1 MSKISTDEEAFYKI
15 YERVAEDG
23 IRATLG
29 EGERI
34 LKEDILNRPGSGK
47 IYRRGGK
54 EHQASADGEAPAPDL
69 DNLRANTN
77 ANPDII
83 RDGEDFVGL
92 IVADA
97 EYAEALEKGTERM
110 AARPYFGKLEND
122 YAPQLEAAFRSG
134 AGE

>member
-1 MSKISTDEEAFYKI
+1 MSKVTTDQTEFYKI
-15 YERVAEDG
+15 YERVAEGG

-29 EGERI
+29 EGERL
-34 LKEDILNRPGSGK
+34 LKDDILNRPGSGRV
-47 IYRRGGK
+47 YRRGGV
-54 EHQASADGEAPAPDL
+54 EHQSSADGEAPAPDL
-69 DNLRANTN
+69 NNLKSNTN
-77 ANPDII
+77 ADPDII
-83 RDGEDFVGL
+83 KDGDDFVGT
-92 IVADA
+92 ITADT

>member
-1 MSKISTDEEAFYKI
+1 MSKVSTDETEFYKI
-15 YERVAEDG
+15 YERVAEGG

-29 EGERI
+29 EGERL
-34 LKEDILNRPGSGK
+34 LKDDILNRPGSGT
-47 IYRRGGK
+47 IT
-54 EHQASADGEAPAPDL
+54 AD
-69 DNLRANTN
+69 T
-77 ANPDII
+77 
-83 RDGEDFVGL
+83 
-92 IVADA
+92 